1 MSRMIRVATIIGIMI
16 LSFVLASAC
25 GGAAA
30 PTASPSP
37 APKPAASP
45 TPAPAASPAPAAPSG
60 GAFPLDVTPVLDGQ
74 ANAPTQVTVTTVPGA
89 VCTIKVTNPKTGTV
103 SAYPTEKT
111 KTADASGK
119 VVWEWKIPRQV
130 AKGDGT
136 IEVTA
141 TKDGQTVTKT
151 VVYRITVS
159 DY

>member
-1 MSRMIRVATIIGIMI
+1 MSRMVRLVTIIGIMV
-16 LSFVLASAC
+16 LSLVLAMAC
-25 GGAAA
+25 GGAPA
-30 PTASPSP
+30 PAPSPSP

-45 TPAPAASPAPAAPSG
+45 TPAPAAAPSPAPAGG
-60 GAFPLDVTPVLDGQ
+60 GAFPLDVTPVLDGHAQ
-74 ANAPTQVTVTTVPGA
+74 GPTKVTVTTVPGA
-89 VCTIKVTNPKTGTV
+89 VCTIKVVNPKTGTV

-119 VVWEWKIPRQV
+119 VVWEWTIPRQV